1 MRIAWKSIGWGL
13 IIVLLL
19 IFLAGGLAA
28 RHYWVQLLQQ
38 NGIETLSWKGIA
50 LSTDGLAL
58 EDLEVRQSGPSGDL
72 VVTGKKLEA
81 SWLWPEEGWQPQWH
95 HLKARQLRVDWY
107 PEKKSQKPVSQSGQ
121 QISSPTL
128 PSWLPAEIE
137 IRQFNA
143 TAPCGADRC
152 TLSGSLSMNSTP
164 STQAQPEMTR
174 RLLVQARV
182 SKPWPV
188 PGIGQ
193 VKGDLE
199 AELLVEQGHWHPQR
213 LQTDLEL
220 SQPGKWVQSLPEPWR
235 PELLSLAIRSA
246 ETMPPPASGS
256 PLSEGSGSP
265 DLLPLQLSLHSSGGA
280 EVNADSH
287 LAITTSA
294 PWVIRLG
301 ETRLDA
307 SYPELTAAGWVLIQP
322 RVRAVVTGWLST
334 TTASL
339 VFDQSTKLKVARL
352 SPVTGRATGTNNKL
366 QVDSLGIQMAGTR
379 LHARYQQVP
388 PAFEKLALSGPVVVK
403 AGQIQHPQLQPLAWV
418 FNGNIDSNFHK
429 TRVKGLLRAGSGT
442 TANLDVDFPYQGP
455 VHLNG
460 KMRVSGEDE
469 AEALSRVLADWPP
482 LLDVSGGTVSADI
495 NLHQSLQRAQP
506 RNLNLSA
513 GLTFV
518 EWSGLYDRTAWEG
531 VNGSINIQLQDSEL
545 SIDTQELT
553 IEQVNPGLPLGP
565 IQLAG
570 NYQAPLAELSRGTLT
585 FEKAFSEALGGEIHV
600 QPGSWDLAQAPVTI
614 PVELQ
619 QLSLTRLLQLYPAE
633 GLAGTGIL
641 SGTVPVL
648 FDPLTGIEIDRGRI
662 DALKPGGRLQLTADR
677 LKALASQNETM
688 KVVTRALED
697 FHYSVLDSGIDYDG
711 DGTLVLTLHLKGR
724 NPEVG
729 DGRPVVLNIN
739 LEENIPALL
748 KSLQLSGN
756 VSERVKD
763 RVRNLLERRQ
773 QNSDD
778 S

>member
-1 MRIAWKSIGWGL
+1 MHSVRKSLAWGL
-13 IIVLLL
+13 LAVLL
-19 IFLAGGLAA
+19 ITVLAGALVTCYAWNQTL
-28 RHYWVQLLQQ
+28 RQ
-38 NGIETLSWKGIA
+38 NGIEELEWQGLDVSLHGVSIETLT
-50 LSTDGLAL
+50 LT
-58 EDLEVRQSGPSGDL
+58 QSLPTRNVELLGREL
-72 VVTGKKLEA
+72 VVN
-81 SWLWPEEGWQPQWH
+81 WQWP
-95 HLKARQLRVDWY
+95 DW
-107 PEKKSQKPVSQSGQ
+107 GDG
-121 QISSPTL
+121 
-128 PSWLPAEIE
+128 WLP
-137 IRQFNA
+137 RLQSA
-143 TAPCGADRC
+143 TAGYLDVNWTTKPGEKPA
-152 TLSGSLSMNSTP
+152 
-164 STQAQPEMTR
+164 TQAQPTAPTLPELPVWLPTDIR
-174 RLLVQARV
+174 VQHFEASVPCETGQCPVSGSLLFSGTPTDHIKVQATV
-182 SKPWPV
+182 PHPWPV
-188 PGIGQ
+188 PGVGRI
-193 VKGDLE
+193 KGGLDV
-199 AELLVEQGHWHPQR
+199 ELATEQGQWYPQR
-213 LQTDLEL
+213 LQADLEL
-220 SQPGKWVQSLPEPWR
+220 SHPAAWAQALPVQVQPQSLT
-235 PELLSLAIRSA
+235 LAIRSTQ
-246 ETMPPPASGS
+246 EMPPAAADS
-256 PLSEGSGSP
+256 PLSASEGADSP
-265 DLLPLQLSLHSSGGA
+265 GLLPLEISLKSQGGA
-280 EVNADSH
+280 GVSVSSH
-287 LAITTSA
+287 LAVTTSA
-294 PWVIRLG
+294 PWAVRLG
-301 ETRLDA
+301 KTQIEA
-307 SYPELTAAGWVLIQP
+307 SLPQLTAGGWSLAQP
-322 RVRAVVTGWLST
+322 SVHATVSGWLDT

-339 VFDQSTKLKVARL
+339 ALTKPTTLHADRLRPLSGSTVNDVSVANLNAQLSGARL
-352 SPVTGRATGTNNKL
+352 NAS
-366 QVDSLGIQMAGTR
+366 
-379 LHARYQQVP
+379 YQQEPFVLNTL
-388 PAFEKLALSGPVVVK
+388 ELSGPLTVK
-403 AGQIQHPQLQPLAWV
+403 AGQLQHPQLQPQAWA

-545 SIDTQELT
+545 GIDAPELT